1 MRRPE
6 NPGVGG
12 SQIERLAYEE
22 VMFAPI
28 FELGF
33 VSSSTFV
40 TSIG

>member
-12 SQIERLAYEE
+12 SQIEWLAYEE

-28 FELGF
+28 FELNWA
-33 VSSSTFV
+33 SSWA
-40 TSIG
+40 